1 MHKNEIIIG
10 MENLQVLLDEYG
22 FCFTQNDSWVLR
34 YVETFWYGNEDVK
47 CILEIAKVIK
57 FLNLCGEGNAYEIKS
72 TIINEETGKLKGWT
86 EKVNFNSAGVYRI
99 LYNELVDNLVLLYDY
114 NIFNSKIKDFEDI
127 EDIEVGN
134 DCMHKSEIDLM
145 YGDLNVIPNETL
157 DVIIR
162 EYDKRSKH
170 KTTGNARLGRIAN
183 NIYNSLKENNGY
195 RTATYVKQYSF
206 IYDLFVLYGKV
217 SDSCGKGFR
226 GGIGREKY
234 QNVKNWITA
243 YKTFVQRNKQ
253 DS

>member
-1 MHKNEIIIG
+1 VFARNKNETDLQFMINALELQRELIKMVFRERVLPKKYRNTLGVSIITTA
-10 MENLQVLLDEYG
+10 Q
-22 FCFTQNDSWVLR
+22 
-34 YVETFWYGNEDVK
+34 
-47 CILEIAKVIK
+47 
-57 FLNLCGEGNAYEIKS
+57 
-72 TIINEETGKLKGWT
+72 
-86 EKVNFNSAGVYRI
+86 
-99 LYNELVDNLVLLYDY
+99 ELVDNLVLLYDY

-127 EDIEVGN
+127 EVGN

-145 YGDLNVIPNETL
+145 YGNLNVIPDETL